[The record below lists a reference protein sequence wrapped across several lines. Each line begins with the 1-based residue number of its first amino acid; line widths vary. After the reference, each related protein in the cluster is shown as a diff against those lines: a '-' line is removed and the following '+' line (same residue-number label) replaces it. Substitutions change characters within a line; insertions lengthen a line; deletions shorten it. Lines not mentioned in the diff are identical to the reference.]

1 MKWKIIKKFISTYLK
16 IKSHKRETSFIFFIK
31 KERIDFMQSIVPY
44 TKEIQFKSKIF
55 EICSIS
61 LEHEINANE
70 KEITGNFIIS
80 GEYKSHEVSVNK
92 EEFNYKLPFH
102 LEVTDT
108 IDKNSIQ
115 FEITD
120 FNYQITNEDTLKV
133 DIEFQVSATTIEPIK
148 LEEREE
154 ESTEMQ
160 REVIEDID
168 DLFHEEEKIEPVE
181 ENIESEK
188 YEAVEERLEE
198 EQAEVVLDSAI
209 EKEDEYMTYHI
220 HIVSESDTLESIV
233 MAYETDV
240 DTLKEY
246 NQMDSLNIGDKIIIP
261 SKDE

>member
-1 MKWKIIKKFISTYLK
+1 
-16 IKSHKRETSFIFFIK
+16 
-31 KERIDFMQSIVPY
+31 MQSIVPY
-44 TKEIQFKSKIF
+44 TKEIQFKSRIF

-61 LEHEINANE
+61 LEHEINPSDT
-70 KEITGNFIIS
+70 EITGNFIIS

-120 FNYQITNEDTLKV
+120 FNYQVVNEDTLKV
-133 DIEFQVSATTIEPIK
+133 DIEFQVSATTIEPVRI
-148 LEEREE
+148 EEREAISE
-154 ESTEMQ
+154 IKK
-160 REVIEDID
+160 EVIEDID
-168 DLFHEEEKIEPVE
+168 DLFHEEEIVSAPIEERIEVE
-181 ENIESEK
+181 EKE
-188 YEAVEERLEE
+188 EAPETIEERLEE

-220 HIVSESDTLESIV
+220 HIVSETDTLESLI
-233 MAYETDV
+233 ATYETDI

>member
-1 MKWKIIKKFISTYLK
+1 
-16 IKSHKRETSFIFFIK
+16 
-31 KERIDFMQSIVPY
+31 MQSIVPY
-44 TKEIQFKSKIF
+44 TKEIQFKSRIF

-61 LEHEINANE
+61 LEHEINPGDT
-70 KEITGNFIIS
+70 EITGNFIIS

-120 FNYQITNEDTLKV
+120 FNYQVVNEDTLKV
-133 DIEFQVSATTIEPIK
+133 DIEFQVSATTIEPVRI
-148 LEEREE
+148 EEREAISE
-154 ESTEMQ
+154 IKK
-160 REVIEDID
+160 EVIEDID
-168 DLFHEEEKIEPVE
+168 DLFHEEEIVSAPIKERIEVE
-181 ENIESEK
+181 EKEETPETI
-188 YEAVEERLEE
+188 EERLEE

-220 HIVSESDTLESIV
+220 HIVSETDTLESLI
-233 MAYETDV
+233 ATYETDI

>member
-1 MKWKIIKKFISTYLK
+1 
-16 IKSHKRETSFIFFIK
+16 
-31 KERIDFMQSIVPY
+31 MQSIVPY
-44 TKEIQFKSKIF
+44 TKEIQFKSRIF

-61 LEHEINANE
+61 LEHEINPSDS
-70 KEITGNFIIS
+70 EITGNFIIS

-120 FNYQITNEDTLKV
+120 FNYQVVNEDTLKV
-133 DIEFQVSATTIEPIK
+133 DIEFQVSATTIEPVRI
-148 LEEREE
+148 EEREAISE
-154 ESTEMQ
+154 IKK
-160 REVIEDID
+160 EVIEDID
-168 DLFHEEEKIEPVE
+168 DLFHEEEIVSAPIEERIEVE
-181 ENIESEK
+181 EKEETPETI
-188 YEAVEERLEE
+188 EERLEE

-220 HIVSESDTLESIV
+220 HIVSETDTLESLI
-233 MAYETDV
+233 ATYETDI

>member
-1 MKWKIIKKFISTYLK
+1 
-16 IKSHKRETSFIFFIK
+16 
-31 KERIDFMQSIVPY
+31 MQSIVPY
-44 TKEIQFKSKIF
+44 TKEIQFKSRIF

-61 LEHEINANE
+61 LEHEINPSDT
-70 KEITGNFIIS
+70 EITGNFIIS

-120 FNYQITNEDTLKV
+120 FNYQVVNEDTLKV
-133 DIEFQVSATTIEPIK
+133 DIEFQVSATTIEPVRI
-148 LEEREE
+148 EEREAISE
-154 ESTEMQ
+154 IKK
-160 REVIEDID
+160 EVIEDID
-168 DLFHEEEKIEPVE
+168 DLFHEEEIVSAPIEERIEVE
-181 ENIESEK
+181 EKEETPETI
-188 YEAVEERLEE
+188 EERLEE

-220 HIVSESDTLESIV
+220 HIVSETDTLESLI
-233 MAYETDV
+233 ATYETDI

>member
-1 MKWKIIKKFISTYLK
+1 
-16 IKSHKRETSFIFFIK
+16 
-31 KERIDFMQSIVPY
+31 MQSIVPY
-44 TKEIQFKSKIF
+44 TKEIQFKSRIF

-61 LEHEINANE
+61 LEHEINPGDT
-70 KEITGNFIIS
+70 EITGNFIIS

-120 FNYQITNEDTLKV
+120 FNYQVVNEDTLKV
-133 DIEFQVSATTIEPIK
+133 DIEFQVSATTIEPVRI
-148 LEEREE
+148 EEREAISE
-154 ESTEMQ
+154 IKK
-160 REVIEDID
+160 EVIEDID
-168 DLFHEEEKIEPVE
+168 DLFHEEEIVSAPIEERIEVE
-181 ENIESEK
+181 EKEETPETI
-188 YEAVEERLEE
+188 EERLEE

-220 HIVSESDTLESIV
+220 HIVSETDTLESLI
-233 MAYETDV
+233 ATYETDI

>member
-1 MKWKIIKKFISTYLK
+1 
-16 IKSHKRETSFIFFIK
+16 
-31 KERIDFMQSIVPY
+31 MQSIVPY
-44 TKEIQFKSKIF
+44 TKEIQFKSRIF

-61 LEHEINANE
+61 LEHEINPSDT
-70 KEITGNFIIS
+70 EITGNFIIS

-120 FNYQITNEDTLKV
+120 FNYQVVNEDTLKV
-133 DIEFQVSATTIEPIK
+133 DIEFQVSATTIEPVRI
-148 LEEREE
+148 EERKAISEIKK
-154 ESTEMQ
+154 
-160 REVIEDID
+160 EVIEDID
-168 DLFHEEEKIEPVE
+168 DLFHEEEIVSAPIEERIEVE
-181 ENIESEK
+181 EKEETPETI
-188 YEAVEERLEE
+188 EERLEE

-220 HIVSESDTLESIV
+220 HIVSETDTIESLI
-233 MAYETDV
+233 ATYETDI

-246 NQMDSLNIGDKIIIP
+246 NQMESLNIGDKIIIP

>member
-1 MKWKIIKKFISTYLK
+1 
-16 IKSHKRETSFIFFIK
+16 
-31 KERIDFMQSIVPY
+31 MQSIVPY
-44 TKEIQFKSKIF
+44 TKEIQFKSRIF

-61 LEHEINANE
+61 LEHEINPSDT
-70 KEITGNFIIS
+70 EITGNFIIS

-120 FNYQITNEDTLKV
+120 FNYQVVNEDTLKV
-133 DIEFQVSATTIEPIK
+133 DIEFQVSATTIEPVRI
-148 LEEREE
+148 EEREAISE
-154 ESTEMQ
+154 IKK
-160 REVIEDID
+160 EVIEDID
-168 DLFHEEEKIEPVE
+168 DLFHEEEIVSAPIEERIEVE
-181 ENIESEK
+181 EKEETPETI
-188 YEAVEERLEE
+188 EERLEE

-220 HIVSESDTLESIV
+220 HIVSETDTLESLI
-233 MAYETDV
+233 ATYETDI

-246 NQMDSLNIGDKIIIP
+246 NQMESLNIGDKIIIP